1 MKSARHDVLY
11 YYMRNHRKCCKMQ
24 GRDISVTDKI
34 FSIFLCTTEEIR
46 RKLLKANDVLLK
58 ANAARAGT
66 P

>member
-34 FSIFLCTTEEIR
+34 FSIFLCTMEEIR
-46 RKLLKANDVLLK
+46 RKLLKAND
-58 ANAARAGT
+58 
-66 P
+66 